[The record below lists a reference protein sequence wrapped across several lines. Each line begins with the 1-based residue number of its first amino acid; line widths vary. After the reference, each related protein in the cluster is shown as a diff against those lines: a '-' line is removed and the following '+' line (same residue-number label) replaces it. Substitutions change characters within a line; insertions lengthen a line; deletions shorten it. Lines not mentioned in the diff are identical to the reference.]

1 MQFLS
6 VMKRGFTLSI
16 ITIFK
21 KKEKFN
27 YKELVKNYGGGK
39 GAKWILA
46 DRLNAINKLK
56 IIKLNKRI
64 ILTRFGHFLSI
75 VLVFFRKILAVR
87 DFG

>member
-27 YKELVKNYGGGK
+27 YKELVKNYETFQV
-39 GAKWILA
+39 
-46 DRLNAINKLK
+46 K
-56 IIKLNKRI
+56 IIQLYYDDDYDTYQTIKEENI
-64 ILTRFGHFLSI
+64 TDI
-75 VLVFFRKILAVR
+75 VTI
-87 DFG
+87 